1 MQFSSFS
8 STSLEIFESEESNQ
22 SAIVSLYIHIIKIGH
37 QVRVLKK
44 GLASLPIPLS
54 NSLSTYKLS
63 IAFCTAG
70 PIWRLREVTPSRVN
84 MSLVGSALKA
94 DLMT

>member
-1 MQFSSFS
+1 M
-8 STSLEIFESEESNQ
+8 SEFAYSVTNLKYPD
-22 SAIVSLYIHIIKIGH
+22 SPLKANVDSKTI
-37 QVRVLKK
+37 KK
-44 GLASLPIPLS
+44 GIGISTNPFQSSL
-54 NSLSTYKLS
+54 NTYKLS

-94 DLMT
+94 DLITW